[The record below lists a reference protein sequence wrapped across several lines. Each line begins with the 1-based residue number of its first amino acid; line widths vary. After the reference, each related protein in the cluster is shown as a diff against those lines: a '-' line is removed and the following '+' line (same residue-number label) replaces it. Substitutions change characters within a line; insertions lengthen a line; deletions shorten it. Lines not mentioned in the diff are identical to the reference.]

1 MRMKLMAMA
10 GMVVVSLGAVSG
22 PALADP
28 KDYRFEAVDSQVTV
42 SPTATMA
49 VRLVHV
55 PTGKVVTNAIVFQPK
70 MEMPMGNM
78 APMPTKVVP
87 SAPDGKG
94 VYPFTADISMAG
106 PLTLTVSAK
115 IQGEATTVTGSV
127 PFTAAA
133 MDHGKT
139 DNGGHNH

>member
-1 MRMKLMAMA
+1 MRLKLMAMA
-10 GMVVVSLGAVSG
+10 GMVAGGLGVASG
-22 PALADP
+22 TALADP
-28 KDYRFEAVDSQVTV
+28 KDYRFEAVDSQVAV
-42 SPTATMA
+42 SPTATVA

-55 PTGKVVTNAIVFQPK
+55 PTGKVVTNAIVFQPR

-87 SAPDGKG
+87 APPDGKG

-106 PLTLTVSAK
+106 PLTLTLSAK
-115 IQGEATTVTGSV
+115 IQGEVTTVTGSV
-127 PFTAAA
+127 PFTATA
-133 MDHGKT
+133 MNHGKT